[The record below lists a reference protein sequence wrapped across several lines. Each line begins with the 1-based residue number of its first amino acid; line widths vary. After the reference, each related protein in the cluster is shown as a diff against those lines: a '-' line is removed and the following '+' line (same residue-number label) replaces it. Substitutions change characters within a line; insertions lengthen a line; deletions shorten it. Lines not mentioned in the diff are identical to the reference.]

1 MIIVKVHTIL
11 TLKSI
16 MGGGEFAPADKIG
29 VEAQLTRKVGSEH
42 CHGCSVGCSQVK
54 VGKTG
59 TYEEIM
65 ADGPEYETFFSF
77 GGKTGV
83 ENIDA
88 IIAGDRLA
96 DELGLVT
103 ISASSS

>member
-42 CHGCSVGCSQVK
+42 CYGCSVGCSQVK

-59 TYEEIM
+59 TYEGIM
-65 ADGPEYETFFSF
+65 AEGP
-77 GGKTGV
+77 G
-83 ENIDA
+83 N
-88 IIAGDRLA
+88 RLA

>member
-1 MIIVKVHTIL
+1 MIIVDVRTIL

-29 VEAQLTRKVGSEH
+29 VEAQLTGNVGSEH
-42 CHGCSVGCSQVK
+42 CYGCPVRCSQVK

-59 TYEEIM
+59 AYEGIM
-65 ADGPEYETFFSF
+65 AEDPEFETFFSF
-77 GGKTGV
+77 GGQTEV

-88 IIAGDRLA
+88 IIAADRPA
-96 DELGLVT
+96 DELGLDT